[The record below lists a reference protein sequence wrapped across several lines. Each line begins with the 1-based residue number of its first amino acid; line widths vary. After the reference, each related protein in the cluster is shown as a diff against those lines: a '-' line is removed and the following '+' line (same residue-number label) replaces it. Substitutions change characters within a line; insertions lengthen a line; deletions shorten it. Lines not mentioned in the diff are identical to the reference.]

1 VNTPATREEVF
12 AAINSERAYQD
23 SLWNPETTPTG
34 GVHHIASWLTY
45 MRSYLDE
52 AVNQVSR
59 APDPMASDAAL
70 NTIRKIVGMGVACME
85 QHGAPQRPGF
95 PQ

>member
-1 VNTPATREEVF
+1 
-12 AAINSERAYQD
+12 
-23 SLWNPETTPTG
+23 
-34 GVHHIASWLTY
+34 